1 MQPTQIFNVSGN
13 DDVAHRTIWFGET
26 TNLMQLTSVRYP
38 WAINLYDQMRGQFW
52 VPEKS
57 DITQDV
63 TDYLLLTPEE
73 RRAFDGILSYL
84 TFLDSIQV
92 CNIPHLKSFVTAPE
106 ISLCMAEQ
114 ISQEA
119 MHSKS

>member
-1 MQPTQIFNVSGN
+1 
-13 DDVAHRTIWFGET
+13 
-26 TNLMQLTSVRYP
+26 
-38 WAINLYDQMRGQFW
+38 MRGQFW